1 MPHRNKSI
9 EEGGEWQGWSTG
21 QREAKG
27 NEQVEEQN
35 EIESFYKGNRHIFS
49 CHFCCWILVEKP
61 MAVLGIC
68 RWLYLFGYSG

>member
-9 EEGGEWQGWSTG
+9 EEEGGAG
-21 QREAKG
+21 QREAEG

-49 CHFCCWILVEKP
+49 CRFYC
-61 MAVLGIC
+61 
-68 RWLYLFGYSG
+68 